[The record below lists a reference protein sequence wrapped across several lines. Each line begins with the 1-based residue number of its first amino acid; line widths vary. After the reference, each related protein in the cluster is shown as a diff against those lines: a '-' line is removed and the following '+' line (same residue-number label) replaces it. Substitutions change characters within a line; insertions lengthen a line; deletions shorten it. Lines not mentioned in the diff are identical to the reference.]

1 MKKIW
6 IPFGTL
12 LVAGS
17 LFAGPITYT
26 ATLTGPGESPPNASP
41 GTGFADVFFDTA
53 AHSLRVI
60 VDFSGLL
67 GTTTASHIHC
77 CTVIP
82 FSGTANVATT
92 TPTFAGFPLGVTSG
106 HY

>member
-26 ATLTGPGESPPNASP
+26 ATMTGPGESPPNASP
-41 GTGFADVFFDTA
+41 GTGFAVITIDSTANTLNIVSDV
-53 AHSLRVI
+53 
-60 VDFSGLL
+60 FSGLL

-77 CTVIP
+77 CTAVP
-82 FSGTANVATT
+82 GAGTAGAATQT
-92 TPTFAGFPLGVTSG
+92 TSFSGFPLGVTAG
-106 HY
+106 T